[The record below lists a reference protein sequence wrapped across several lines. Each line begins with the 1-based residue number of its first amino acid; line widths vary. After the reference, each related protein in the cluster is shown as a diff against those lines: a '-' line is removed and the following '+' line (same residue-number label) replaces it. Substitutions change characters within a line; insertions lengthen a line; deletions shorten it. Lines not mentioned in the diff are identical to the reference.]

1 MKARKFTVMILLS
14 LVVFPL
20 LTSFVGIYG
29 INESPP
35 ITTME
40 FESELIHEGVPQE
53 VFLVLPFTKKIP
65 KGLLYFMKHLRQ
77 MANLCLHPTA
87 SPRAG

>member
-20 LTSFVGIYG
+20 LTSFVSIYG

-35 ITTME
+35 TTTME
-40 FESELIHEGVPQE
+40 FKAELIHEGAPAIDWE
-53 VFLVLPFTKKIP
+53 LKELVTDTNYTFSSD
-65 KGLLYFMKHLRQ
+65 F
-77 MANLCLHPTA
+77 
-87 SPRAG
+87 AGNRRLVEAD